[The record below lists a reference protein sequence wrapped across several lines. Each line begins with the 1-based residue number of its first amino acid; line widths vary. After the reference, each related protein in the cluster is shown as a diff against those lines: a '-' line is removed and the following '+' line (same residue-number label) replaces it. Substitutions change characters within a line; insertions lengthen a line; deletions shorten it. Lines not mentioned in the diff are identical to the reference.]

1 VTIYDAFLF
10 SGEFDLLYLRVSELA
25 SVVDHFVVVEATTTF
40 QGRPRVVAP
49 LESDPRLAPF
59 MSRLHHV
66 VVDDLPR
73 DATPWVAEYVQRN
86 ALGKVRSY
94 AEPTDLVILSDVDEI
109 PSRRAVGLAM
119 ERPEGEILALDM
131 RFFYYGFNWEQPVR
145 WDRARVVRAKVL
157 DRLSPQE
164 LRLFPY
170 PDTVLPDAG
179 WHFSYFYKRAELVER
194 IRSKVNSFSHREYA
208 TEKYLDDGY
217 LSFCATGGLSWC
229 TSPRYALKL
238 RYRAISAAH
247 PEQLTLARGVW
258 DDYCVA
264 ESERDRLVEARAQVL
279 HAASVP
285 WGKLPPG
292 VQQSISKR
300 VLRAR

>member
-1 VTIYDAFLF
+1 MTVYDAFLF

-40 QGRPRVVAP
+40 QGQPRAVTP
-49 LESDPRLAPF
+49 LESDPSACRPY

-73 DATPWVAEYVQRN
+73 DTTPWVAEYVQRN

-94 AEPTDLVILSDVDEI
+94 AEPTDMVILSDVDEI
-109 PSRRAVGLAM
+109 PSRRAIELATD
-119 ERPEGEILALDM
+119 RPEGEILALDM

-145 WDRARVVRAKVL
+145 WDRARVVRANVL

-170 PDTVLPDAG
+170 PDTVIPDAG

-194 IRSKVNSFSHREYA
+194 IKSKANSFSHREYA
-208 TEKYLDDGY
+208 TEKYLDDRY
-217 LSFCATGGLSWC
+217 LTFCATGGLSWC

-238 RYRAISAAH
+238 RYRAIGAGH
-247 PEQLTLARGVW
+247 PDQ
-258 DDYCVA
+258 VA
-264 ESERDRLVEARAQVL
+264 QSQGSLGGL
-279 HAASVP
+279 LS
-285 WGKLPPG
+285 PG
-292 VQQSISKR
+292 E
-300 VLRAR
+300 